1 MAEAQGRTAEAAI
14 TISALEKKATQFET
28 ESSRYIDENNRLSH
42 ALEGLNANL
51 ASSEGRVKGLQEE
64 LDASHAELSRIT
76 GAVLRLQHCEALLGI
91 MEAEQEELRNTI
103 TTTQEEKRAATVR
116 WRKAERQVAELELR
130 LENIERDYVLELRK
144 YNTRRVGSYP
154 VTLGTAG
161 AFGQFVKEIQSRE
174 TQLRRTNSFLQLGVT
189 ELRDMLVQ
197 SQEEVDILRG
207 KLQNLEAEQV
217 ERNRPSLS
225 TELSG
230 MPAQNGGVQTV
241 VHHHHYHAT
250 PPIAPKSSIRRLPR
264 KKKVSMNAFHGK
276 GLEST
281 SSGPSIPH
289 SLPKRWSSSTGLG
302 PLSSSPTSTFE
313 EASIFD
319 RLGNDNDTS
328 RPTSAD
334 SNHPHLWKK
343 GSDGRTSQ
351 PPFTILHATEE
362 IPSEPSSP
370 GPQPPISPPRQIP
383 VLKRSVSYES
393 ILTIPA
399 MDTTAFFTSPA
410 LSRSP
415 NLNPTT
421 KPNDAQA
428 AITPGVAVQPP
439 GNQWSG
445 TAYSR
450 LLDVY
455 QDSSSLPKSLSGPD
469 NVGGGWFWKYVS
481 LTPGPRGKTQEPARS
496 KKFITKPTGGYVN
509 EELLRES
516 LLDGLGPS

>member
-1 MAEAQGRTAEAAI
+1 M
-14 TISALEKKATQFET
+14 
-28 ESSRYIDENNRLSH
+28 
-42 ALEGLNANL
+42 
-51 ASSEGRVKGLQEE
+51 
-64 LDASHAELSRIT
+64 
-76 GAVLRLQHCEALLGI
+76 

-103 TTTQEEKRAATVR
+103 TTTQEEKRTATAR
-116 WRKAERQVAELELR
+116 WRKAERQVAELELQ
-130 LENIERDYVLELRK
+130 LENIEREYALEQRK

-154 VTLGTAG
+154 VALGTTG

-174 TQLRRTNSFLQLGVT
+174 AQLRRTNSFLQLGVT

-197 SQEEVDILRG
+197 SQEEVDMLRG
-207 KLQNLEAEQV
+207 KLRNLEAEQV
-217 ERNRPSLS
+217 GRSRPSLS

-230 MPAQNGGVQTV
+230 TPAQNSGIQTV

-250 PPIAPKSSIRRLPR
+250 PPVAPKSSIRRLPK
-264 KKKVSMNAFHGK
+264 KKKVSMNALHVK
-276 GLEST
+276 GLEAT
-281 SSGPSIPH
+281 SLGSSIPH
-289 SLPKRWSSSTGLG
+289 SLPKRWSSSTGIG

-313 EASIFD
+313 ESSIFD
-319 RLGNDNDTS
+319 RLGNDHDIS

-343 GSDGRTSQ
+343 DLDSRISQ
-351 PPFTILHATEE
+351 PPFTILHTTEE
-362 IPSEPSSP
+362 MPSEPSSP

-399 MDTTAFFTSPA
+399 MDTAAFFASPTLSATS

-415 NLNPTT
+415 NFNPTT

-428 AITPGVAVQPP
+428 AVTPGVAIRPP

-450 LLDVY
+450 LLGVY
-455 QDSSSLPKSLSGPD
+455 QDSSSPPKSLPRKFSPS
-469 NVGGGWFWKYVS
+469 NVGGGWFWKYVP
-481 LTPGPRGKTQEPARS
+481 LAPGPKGTQEPARP

-516 LLDGLGPS
+516 LLDGPAPS